1 MSTPDLATVTEL
13 RPLLVTVK
21 DGARLLAMSER
32 KFRDVLYAGDVQSV
46 RHGHSRL
53 VVVASL
59 EAYVAQLLN
68 DPDA

>member
-21 DGARLLAMSER
+21 DAAKAVGMSER
-32 KFRDVLYAGDVQSV
+32 KFRDVLYSGAVKSA

-53 VVVASL
+53 VSVASL
-59 EAYVAQLLN
+59 EAYVEQLLN